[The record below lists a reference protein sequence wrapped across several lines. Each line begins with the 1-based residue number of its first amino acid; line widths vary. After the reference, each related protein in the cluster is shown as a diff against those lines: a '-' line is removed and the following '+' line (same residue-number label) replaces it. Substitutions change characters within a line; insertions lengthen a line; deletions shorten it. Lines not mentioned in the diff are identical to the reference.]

1 MGAARHIACRASP
14 RLAVAH
20 GKRAAACATQ
30 RASASMRLPP
40 TRSAPMMRYDC
51 GPGRALTHS
60 GEGAT
65 CLQHFLVLPCPCS
78 VLICQFDRFKAST
91 VDGGARRSPLA
102 ALESLGSC
110 TAVVLGS
117 AAASRGGPSGS
128 ARARSASTA
137 SPGASAPCER
147 QVPYAAHARPR
158 ALFVQLTPCS
168 LPTRPTDRSCCC
180 LLALGQCTHDAHA
193 AVRATKNCLTN
204 AVPFQRIM
212 RNASQRRMC

>member
-20 GKRAAACATQ
+20 GKRAAACATR

-78 VLICQFDRFKAST
+78 VLICQFDRFKARRWT
-91 VDGGARRSPLA
+91 VALVARRSLLLNRLA
-102 ALESLGSC
+102 L
-110 TAVVLGS
+110 VVLGS

-180 LLALGQCTHDAHA
+180 LLQG
-193 AVRATKNCLTN
+193 
-204 AVPFQRIM
+204 
-212 RNASQRRMC
+212 